1 MVTSKDIGLCT
12 VPLRDLK
19 APACHVLRPFIFMA
33 RVMVSAFGNSDFLLH
48 IELMMILLKATEEA
62 NDLRRTLDDLHEKF
76 DRKSEV

>member
-1 MVTSKDIGLCT
+1 
-12 VPLRDLK
+12 
-19 APACHVLRPFIFMA
+19 
-33 RVMVSAFGNSDFLLH
+33 MVSAFGNSDFLLH